1 MIRKQ
6 TSAASVAAL
15 ETGGRNADTSQWYVL
30 RVTYSRAL
38 KVKELLDAAGV
49 ESFLP
54 MTVALRHVRGRAER
68 KAVPAIGNIIFVY
81 ATRARI
87 DELKRAPKF
96 YELLRYMMERE
107 ARRPVT
113 VPEKQMRD
121 FIAVAGDAAEQE
133 RYLQPGDLRHLIG
146 GKVRINSGP
155 WRGVEGRLL
164 RVKDGCR
171 VVVEVLNLMAVATMT
186 LHPSMV
192 DPVVEEEKETDN

>member
-1 MIRKQ
+1 MVKQ
-6 TSAASVAAL
+6 MTSAASVAAL
-15 ETGGRNADTSQWYVL
+15 KAGGRKADFPQWYVL
-30 RVTYSRAL
+30 RVTYSRAS
-38 KVKELLDAAGV
+38 KAKELFDAAGV

-54 MTVALRHVRGRAER
+54 MTVALRHVHGRTER
-68 KAVPAIGNIIFVY
+68 KAVPVIGNIIFAY

-87 DELKRAPKF
+87 DELKRTPKF
-96 YELLRYMMERE
+96 YELVRYMMDRE
-107 ARRPVT
+107 ARQPVV
-113 VPEKQMRD
+113 VPERQMRD
-121 FIAVAGDAAEQE
+121 FIAVAGDSAEQE
-133 RYLQPGDLRHLIG
+133 RYLQPGDLHHLIG

-192 DPVVEEEKETDN
+192 DPVAGEK